1 MFLTIDELKKAGAPC
16 KEGQMWFNRWF
27 PNGGELSEVIQHKY
41 INTEFLHWGYTHLI
55 VSDKERELYWDKVG
69 VDKESRGTC
78 YISSNVI
85 NSHYVSRA
93 NNVENSEYVFVSES
107 VYDSEVV
114 FGCTN
119 VENSGEIYD
128 SEFIEDCRRVNNSR
142 NVVRSNNIAAST
154 FVVDSNSIIN
164 SSIITNSS
172 YVGGLS
178 SARVSD
184 SAFIDNCE
192 DIDHCLFCTGIKDK
206 KYLLF
211 NKPIDPKQFE
221 LIRKQMTRI
230 LDNWSTCLV
239 YEWPEATVNIEKPRL
254 IRNAEK
260 QYQNLPD
267 TFWRWVK
274 TLPGYDPEILYAITY
289 SKELI

>member
-1 MFLTIDELKKAGAPC
+1 MFLTIDELKKAGTPC

-41 INTEFLHWGYTHLI
+41 INTEFLHWGYTHLV
-55 VSDKERELYWDKVG
+55 VSAEEKELYWDRLQ
-69 VDKESRGTC
+69 VDKESRETC
-78 YISSNVI
+78 YLSSDVT

-93 NNVENSEYVFVSES
+93 KQVENSEYIFVSES
-107 VYDSEVV
+107 VYDSEVII
-114 FGCTN
+114 GCTN

-128 SEFIEDCRRVNNSR
+128 SEFVEDSRRVSNSR
-142 NVVRSNNIAAST
+142 NVVRSNNVVSSS
-154 FVVDSNSIIN
+154 FVVDSDSVTN
-164 SSIITNSS
+164 SSVVTNSS
-172 YVGGLS
+172 YVGGLY
-178 SARVSD
+178 SARVNN

-192 DIDHCLFCTGIKDK
+192 DIEYCLFCTGIKNG

-211 NKPIDPKQFE
+211 NKPIDPKQYE
-221 LIRKQMTRI
+221 LIRKQLYRI
-230 LDNWSTCLV
+230 LDGWWVRLV
-239 YEWPEATVNIEKPRL
+239 DKWPEVNVSMEKPRQV
-254 IRNAEK
+254 RNSAL
-260 QYQNLPD
+260 QYADLPN